1 MLQFK
6 NFSFYQ
12 LNYAFAGVGER
23 KRETSG
29 FGSQPPS
36 KRARIGSPAEAV
48 SGTSLEVDPVDL
60 VPNVL
65 QALDTHNS
73 DKLVLVFPY

>member
-1 MLQFK
+1 MIFNIPML
-6 NFSFYQ
+6 Y
-12 LNYAFAGVGER
+12 LGVGER
-23 KRETSG
+23 KRETTG

-36 KRARIGSPAEAV
+36 KRTRIGSPAESI
-48 SGTSLEVDPVDL
+48 SGTSLEIDPVDL

-73 DKLVLVFPY
+73 DKLVILLTLF

>member
-1 MLQFK
+1 MYVLC
-6 NFSFYQ
+6 N
-12 LNYAFAGVGER
+12 LGVER
-23 KRETSG
+23 KRESSG

-36 KRARIGSPAEAV
+36 KRSRIGSPAETVGGA
-48 SGTSLEVDPVDL
+48 SLDVEPVDL

-73 DKLVLVFPY
+73 DKLVSILAYNFFCYI